1 MMMQKNR
8 IEINNQE
15 FGLPEVEVNKSP
27 TENKTK
33 KSKYQKY
40 GKKEEDNQNLQKH
53 QIEVMVLSK
62 FDPVDSA
69 FPGGIPQSS
78 NLMNSNSEVK
88 TGALG

>member
-1 MMMQKNR
+1 MQKNR

-53 QIEVMVLSK
+53 
-62 FDPVDSA
+62 
-69 FPGGIPQSS
+69 
-78 NLMNSNSEVK
+78 
-88 TGALG
+88 

>member
-1 MMMQKNR
+1 
-8 IEINNQE
+8 
-15 FGLPEVEVNKSP
+15 
-27 TENKTK
+27 
-33 KSKYQKY
+33 
-40 GKKEEDNQNLQKH
+40 
-53 QIEVMVLSK
+53 MVLSK